1 MRPAL
6 TYERPTHPGFAY
18 GKLFHPCCLPG
29 VSVAPA
35 TAPESSHKNGRL
47 TTITARDLSSS
58 NDKAHCMP
66 TRTRAQES
74 RTAVQRLYIA
84 MRHLLIR
91 GSYKPGGLS
100 GKTLMDNLM
109 VLRPEIYGSI
119 ADDERVELNGLNYVF
134 NRLPKGI
141 EECRYIKL
149 ITREGYENSNFT
161 PIIAPARRRSAYRID
176 DNEMYIEMTRGRSDI
191 YDILTHLTFLYA
203 EANKIDKN
211 SRDNKGR
218 TKREWTL
225 LEEIVTG
232 PDGGLPQQLET
243 AYTYLSTLLGRT
255 YQEVVAACERF
266 AGKEHLNSLFHIT
279 YWLGRLAR
287 QEHDH
292 NEDREISF
300 SSSLRDSTGH
310 HYFGEMWAR
319 NIKQVLL
326 AEKLIERPIHII
338 SANLHSVTNSLFG
351 SAALRQKLPKHKSLF
366 DFARAMSQAEH
377 KHLRPLVF
385 DLARQNGLIEIADKS
400 GTNLGVQL
408 FDTAEFDPKLIAPE
422 LNFQP
427 AKNPDH
433 APVILVMDYA
443 FGEQAYES
451 MDELLRPYHDP
462 DSGRVY
468 DMPIES
474 INIMGKAGI
483 LEGKKGDI
491 MVPDAHILEGNADNY
506 PFTNDFTVA
515 DFEGEGLDVY
525 GGAMV
530 TVLGTSLQNIP
541 ILDYFL
547 TSSWQA
553 SGLEMEGGH
562 YQKAIQ
568 AATRVRRSVNPD
580 LKLRYAYYAS
590 DNPLITGHTLA
601 SGSLGEDG
609 VRPTYLITVR
619 MLERVLG

>member
-1 MRPAL
+1 MQ
-6 TYERPTHPGFAY
+6 
-18 GKLFHPCCLPG
+18 
-29 VSVAPA
+29 
-35 TAPESSHKNGRL
+35 N
-47 TTITARDLSSS
+47 
-58 NDKAHCMP
+58 
-66 TRTRAQES
+66 RTRAQES

-109 VLRPEIYGSI
+109 LLRPEIYGSI
-119 ADDERVELNGLNYVF
+119 ADAEKVELNGLHYVF

-141 EECRYIKL
+141 EECRFIKL
-149 ITREGYENSNFT
+149 ITREGYENSNFE

-203 EANKIDKN
+203 EANKIHDN
-211 SRDNKGR
+211 SMDNKGR
-218 TKREWTL
+218 PKREWEL
-225 LEEIVTG
+225 LEEIVVQEQTEK
-232 PDGGLPQQLET
+232 DFKLET

-255 YQEVVAACERF
+255 YDEVVDACKRF
-266 AGKEHLNSLFHIT
+266 AGNDHVNSLFHIT
-279 YWLGRLAR
+279 YWLGRLAKLER
-287 QEHDH
+287 DLD
-292 NEDREISF
+292 EDREITF

-310 HYFGEMWAR
+310 HYFGEIWAT
-319 NIKQVLL
+319 NIKAVLL
-326 AEKLIERPIHII
+326 KHKLIERPIHII
-338 SANLHSVTNSLFG
+338 SANLHSVANSIFG
-351 SAALRQKLPKHKSLF
+351 AAALAPKLKKHKGLF
-366 DFARAMSQAEH
+366 EYARAMSQTDY

-385 DLARQNGLIEIADKS
+385 DVARKNGLIEIADNS

-408 FDTAEFDPKLIAPE
+408 FDTAQFDPKHIAPE

-427 AKNPDH
+427 SKNPDQ

-462 DSGRVY
+462 ETGRVY
-468 DMPIES
+468 DMPVES

-483 LEGKKGDI
+483 LDGRKGDI
-491 MVPDAHILEGNADNY
+491 MVPDAHIFEGTADNY
-506 PFTNDFTVA
+506 PFKNDFVAA
-515 DFEGEGLDVY
+515 DFEGEGMAVY
-525 GGAMV
+525 EGPMV

-547 TSSWQA
+547 TSSWKA
-553 SGLEMEGGH
+553 AGLEMEGAH

-568 AATRVRRSVNPD
+568 AATHIRKSVNPD

-601 SGSLGEDG
+601 SGSLGADG

-619 MLERVLG
+619 MLERVFGA